1 VANDDSDDFIAL
13 IFHNWQ
19 AAMVEG
25 LKFDFSLAMTDE
37 EIERLGVLVS
47 QVDRPVQP
55 PLPRY
60 ATQFMPPGL
69 TEEHA
74 LQQALLNSAPHPPTP
89 PPPLFNPWA
98 PLSPPP
104 AAPAYVPPVANWP
117 WQVSNFVVLNNDE
130 E

>member
-37 EIERLGVLVS
+37 EVERLDVLVS
-47 QVDRPVQP
+47 QVDRSVQP

-60 ATQFMPPGL
+60 ATQFMPHGL
-69 TEEHA
+69 TEE
-74 LQQALLNSAPHPPTP
+74 QALH
-89 PPPLFNPWA
+89 
-98 PLSPPP
+98 
-104 AAPAYVPPVANWP
+104 
-117 WQVSNFVVLNNDE
+117 QVL
-130 E
+130 